1 MSWHNLLKSTP
12 RLVSFGLGAT
22 WNTLASLQ
30 NRTRWKF
37 EDDIKCA
44 LCGKEEASVAHI
56 LGGCLSGRYTFRH
69 NAILWVIAH
78 ELQVTINQVKKEV
91 VNVCKD
97 SIITFVKEGEQ
108 HKTSSRKY
116 NKSGILHEAKD
127 WVMKIDVDQQLR
139 FPEAICISTQRPD
152 IVIYSLKLRKVILIE
167 LTCPAEMNIEKMH
180 SEKISR
186 YEGLLKDCINAGCKV
201 HRFAIE
207 VGPRGYGACSL
218 RSCLSRLGFTQK
230 TVRHIIKKASDTA
243 LRCSFWI
250 WLKIVI

>member
-1 MSWHNLLKSTP
+1 MT
-12 RLVSFGLGAT
+12 
-22 WNTLASLQ
+22 
-30 NRTRWKF
+30 
-37 EDDIKCA
+37 I
-44 LCGKEEASVAHI
+44 
-56 LGGCLSGRYTFRH
+56 SGR
-69 NAILWVIAH
+69 
-78 ELQVTINQVKKEV
+78 
-91 VNVCKD
+91 C
-97 SIITFVKEGEQ
+97 
-108 HKTSSRKY
+108 
-116 NKSGILHEAKD
+116 
-127 WVMKIDVDQQLR
+127 IDIQ
-139 FPEAICISTQRPD
+139 ISD